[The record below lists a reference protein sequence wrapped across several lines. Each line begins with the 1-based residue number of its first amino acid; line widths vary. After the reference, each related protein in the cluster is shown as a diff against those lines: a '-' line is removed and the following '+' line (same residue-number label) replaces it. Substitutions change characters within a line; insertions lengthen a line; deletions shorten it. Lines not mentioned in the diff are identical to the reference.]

1 MVFSESTRSSWSPI
15 IQKNR
20 STFVYAARLKLEYY
34 AAVALLRALGVAPR
48 SCALLL
54 TKVIAWLAYVFSR
67 RLRKIAEKNLSMALP
82 ELEGLERRQIV
93 RGVFLNLGRVLG
105 EFSQLPKLHREN
117 ISQVVVYD
125 GFENFAASVQRGK
138 GTLFLTAHF
147 GAWELCPYAHAIYG
161 YPLKFVIRPIDN
173 PQIDNLVNNYRTLS
187 GNEIVEKKNSLKEI
201 LRALNNNKSVG
212 ILIDQNTTLNTGV
225 FAKFFDIPACT
236 TTSLATIA
244 LRTDATVVPGV
255 LIWDAKLRKHRLHFE
270 PPVELVQTG
279 NLQADIAE
287 NTALFNQVLER
298 LVRKYPEQWLW
309 VHRRWKTRPP
319 AEKELY

>member
-1 MVFSESTRSSWSPI
+1 MDRLAHCGASI

-20 STFVYAARLKLEYY
+20 FNLVYAAQLELEYY
-34 AAVALLRALGVAPR
+34 AAVALLKALGGVPR
-48 SCALLL
+48 RCALLL
-54 TKVIAWLAYVFSR
+54 TKGIAWLAYLFSK

-82 ELEGLERRQIV
+82 ELEELEKRQIV
-93 RGVFLNLGRVLG
+93 RGVFLNLGRLLG
-105 EFSQLPKLHREN
+105 EFSQLPKLHSQN

-161 YPLKFVIRPIDN
+161 HPLKFVIRPIDN
-173 PQIDNLVNNYRTLS
+173 PQIDSLVNNYRTLS
-187 GNEIVEKKNSLKEI
+187 GNEIIGKKDSLKDI
-201 LRALNNNKSVG
+201 VRALKDNKAIG
-212 ILIDQNTTLNTGV
+212 ILIDQNTTLDMGV
-225 FAKFFDIPACT
+225 FAKFFNIPACT

-255 LIWDAKLRKHRLHFE
+255 LIWDEKLRKHRLHFE
-270 PPVELVQTG
+270 PPVELTQTG

-287 NTALFNQVLER
+287 NTALFNQILER
-298 LVRKYPEQWLW
+298 LVRKYPDHWLW